1 MEWFYL
7 VIQILF
13 AATAIIGIGLLNI
26 PAAIVV
32 LGLVGVWAMQRS
44 LVALDLARQE
54 NQRRASAERALR
66 GS

>member
-7 VIQILF
+7 IIQILF
-13 AATAIIGIGLLNI
+13 AATAIIGIGLYSI
-26 PAAIVV
+26 PLAIVT
-32 LGLVGVWAMQRS
+32 LGLLGVWAMQRS
-44 LVALDLARQE
+44 LVALDVARQE

>member
-7 VIQILF
+7 IIQILF

-26 PAAIVV
+26 PLAIVT
-32 LGLVGVWAMQRS
+32 LGLLGVWAMQRS
-44 LVALDLARQE
+44 LIALDLARQE
-54 NQRRASAERALR
+54 NQARASAERALR